1 MGRFV
6 IRLIAAYQRVLSPY
20 MPGACRYEPTCSHY
34 AQEAIERHGLL
45 GGGWLA
51 TKRLARCQP
60 WGGRGYDPVPAGTRA
75 ASPHEYERTGVA
87 SP

>member
-34 AQEAIERHGLL
+34 AQDAIERHGLL
-45 GGGWLA
+45 RGGWLA
-51 TKRLARCQP
+51 TKRLLRCQP
-60 WGGRGYDPVPAGTRA
+60 WGGRGYDPGPGGTRA
-75 ASPHEYERTGVA
+75 TSTHEHERTGVA

>member
-1 MGRFV
+1 MGLFV
-6 IRLIAAYQRVLSPY
+6 IRLIAVYQRIVSPY
-20 MPGACRYEPTCSHY
+20 MPGACRYTPTCSHY

-45 GGGWLA
+45 RGGWLA

-60 WGGRGYDPVPAGTRA
+60 WGGRGYDPVPGGTRA
-75 ASPHEYERTGVA
+75 TSTHEHERTGVA